1 MSDIFSPQSKVWIYQ
16 SSRPFSESE
25 IKMLNEKL
33 QAFAA
38 QWTAHNQQ
46 LHAGA
51 KVLEDRFILL
61 MVDETNSEASG
72 CSIDKSV
79 HFMKELE
86 KQMHISLFDRMLVN
100 YRLGDSLQTTNLE
113 NLVALYN
120 SGSVNGDTEV
130 YNPLVQ
136 TKKELDESFVMPLNY
151 SWVKQFV

>member
-1 MSDIFSPQSKVWIYQ
+1 MSYIFSPHSKVWIYQ
-16 SSRPFSESE
+16 SSRPFTENE
-25 IKMLNEKL
+25 IKTLNEKL
-33 QAFAA
+33 LAFAT

-86 KQMHISLFDRMLVN
+86 KLLHISLFDRMLVN
-100 YRLGDSLQTTNLE
+100 YRNGDSLHTTNLD

-120 SGSVNGDTEV
+120 SGEVNGDTEV
-130 YNPLVQ
+130 YNPLVH
-136 TKKELDESFVMPLNY
+136 TKKELDENFVVPLNN

>member
-151 SWVKQFV
+151 SWMKQFV